1 MTVSND
7 GTYLYTP
14 AFQLIS
20 SVSAEINFLFL
31 TVLLSFWLQNRREI
45 WNTGISPSSG
55 PRALLLKRSENGFGF
70 TLRHFIVYPPESNA
84 VITFVYNI

>member
-1 MTVSND
+1 MC
-7 GTYLYTP
+7 
-14 AFQLIS
+14 I
-20 SVSAEINFLFL
+20 FL
-31 TVLLSFWLQNRREI
+31 LQNRREI

-84 VITFVYNI
+84 VITFVFIYMYVCVRSVPI